1 MRSGALAPA
10 LGYTQNQLHLETLAS
25 QFAGQ
30 AANARSIAFMSG
42 ANLAG
47 QAARLGFLSLG
58 CGGLLAQAGSVAIEG
73 ASLAGFEHAAT
84 PGGAGFLQSGL
95 QNAINV
101 GVFRLLSPLRFSN
114 AALQQGLQA
123 GAMMGGQQAACW
135 LGLVEAPREGLAA
148 QFFESLATNLRLQA
162 GASLGHFLTGGRL
175 ARLQGELESA
185 SVRAEQAAGVEMPLT
200 SMGAQQPPGPRGRK
214 GTDVVDRVSRPVRV
228 MNVENPEEILGE
240 LHAFSARL
248 DAAVNALSH
257 FIEHTLPGQV
267 TIKDVHHQ
275 HARLFGTDAAFDWRG
290 AFRSRLDEF
299 AGAIKEVEGA
309 AHAQT
314 PATQS
319 QPSLP
324 SAPAARG
331 VLGWI
336 HYFFTFQWMRSR
348 QASATPAALPAPRPR
363 PSLAQS
369 EIQSHREA
377 YTRLYDQLV
386 LLQEATR
393 IVGQDHEKAPPETLA
408 LLRQIESAYESLH
421 ENLQQR
427 REALRRSTTRIV
439 QIDLQQFIDQWGN
452 SFLRGV
458 RNLRVSRNLQT
469 LLGRVYLAEG
479 EHIGGSFFGA
489 FHEATRR
496 ERAHI
501 FLSVYYDRETAQIVA
516 FDDGSQT
523 AAKTLHNLRAARR
536 PLVKVHYVVDA
547 EESGRIIDVECTDER
562 LAAPVQEVIRGLVGL
577 QVARENYIQGY
588 ADLDPASARYIIS
601 NRIDAREAG
610 DVIYDIIARAQPQ
623 GRQQTLL
630 TLREHGKPE
639 SANIQLWVGNSQ
651 ATRLPP
657 QNHVVRL
664 RRIH

>member
-1 MRSGALAPA
+1 MRPGAFAPA
-10 LGYTQNQLHLETLAS
+10 LAYTQNQLHLEAISS

-42 ANLAG
+42 TNIAG

-58 CGGLLAQAGSVAIEG
+58 CGGLFAQAGSIAVEA
-73 ASLAGFEHAAT
+73 ASLAGFEHAAA
-84 PGGAGFLQSGL
+84 PAGASFLQSGL

-123 GAMMGGQQAACW
+123 GAMMGGQRAACW
-135 LGLVEAPREGLAA
+135 LGLVEAPRGGLAE
-148 QFFESLATNLRLQA
+148 QFLESLATNLRLQA
-162 GASLGHFLTGGRL
+162 GASLGHFLTGGSL
-175 ARLQGELESA
+175 ARLQGGLENA
-185 SVRAEQAAGVEMPLT
+185 STRAERAAAGVETPSI
-200 SMGAQQPPGPRGRK
+200 SMGAQRPPGPRERK
-214 GTDVVDRVSRPVRV
+214 GTDAVDRLSRPARV
-228 MNVENPEEILGE
+228 MAVENPAEILSE

-275 HARLFGTDAAFDWRG
+275 HARVFGADAAYDWKG

-299 AGAIKEVEGA
+299 AGAIKEAENP
-309 AHAQT
+309 AQT
-314 PATQS
+314 TRPPAEP
-319 QPSLP
+319 PSLTP
-324 SAPAARG
+324 SALAPRG
-331 VLGWI
+331 VLGWL
-336 HYFFTFQWMRSR
+336 HYIFTFQWIGSR
-348 QASATPAALPAPRPR
+348 RAPEAPAVLPAPR
-363 PSLAQS
+363 PSLAQGD
-369 EIQSHREA
+369 ILSHREA

-386 LLQEATR
+386 LMQEATR
-393 IVGQDHEKAPPETLA
+393 IVGQDHEKAPAEAIA
-408 LLRQIESAYESLH
+408 LLRQIESAYEGLH

-427 REALRRSTTRIV
+427 REALRRSTTRVV

-501 FLSVYYDRETAQIVA
+501 FLSVYYDRDTAQIVA
-516 FDDGSQT
+516 FDDGSKT
-523 AAKTLHNLRAARR
+523 AAQTLHNLRAARR

-547 EESGRIIDVECTDER
+547 EESGRIIDVECNDDR
-562 LAAPVQEVIRGLVGL
+562 LPAPTQEIIRGLIGL

-588 ADLDPASARYIIS
+588 ADLDPASPRYIIS
-601 NRIDAREAG
+601 NRIEAREAG
-610 DVIYDIIARAQPQ
+610 DVLYDIIARVQPQ
-623 GRQQTLL
+623 GRQQTLV

-639 SANIQLWVGNSQ
+639 EANIQLWVGNSQ
-651 ATRLPP
+651 ASRLPS
-657 QNHVVRL
+657 QHHVVRL
-664 RRIH
+664 RRIQ